1 MSAGTNGSTHHI
13 CFVKLL
19 DNIDATADRTS
30 VVQNINNFAL
40 FAVQYYWDTF
50 AGNALVITEA
60 SNDGTNWTT
69 VDSFIPSGATGSRML
84 NVEKAGYGY
93 VRVRYTQTGA
103 SGNFSTS
110 LNGKVT

>member
-19 DNIDATADRTS
+19 DNIDASNNETS
-30 VVQNINNFAL
+30 IAQNINNFVL
-40 FAVQYYWDTF
+40 FAVQYYWNAF
-50 AGNALVITEA
+50 VGNALVITEA
-60 SNDGTNWTT
+60 SNDGTNWTS
-69 VDSFIPSGATGSRML
+69 VDSFIPSGPTGSRIL
-84 NVEKAGYGY
+84 NVEKAGYGF